1 MLTHYVACNDSVL
14 VGDVLVWPVGHR
26 CVLFTIS
33 TWEGDKRNTT
43 FWSVLYFYCRDISS
57 CTLSSSRIH
66 SMDRNMGWPNEQLPR
81 HGD

>member
-43 FWSVLYFYCRDISS
+43 FWSVLYF
-57 CTLSSSRIH
+57 
-66 SMDRNMGWPNEQLPR
+66 
-81 HGD
+81 